1 MVSKDGVRIA
11 IGVAAL
17 GWAGREALKS
27 RQKPKR
33 FGMKLPRELDAQKL
47 AKQIGKAAEH
57 LERTSEDVRDISR
70 QAKRLSEKVA

>member
-1 MVSKDGVRIA
+1 MVSKDAVRVVV
-11 IGVAAL
+11 GVAAL
-17 GWAGREALKS
+17 GWAGREAIKS
-27 RQKPKR
+27 RQRPKV
-33 FGMKLPRELDAQKL
+33 FGMKLPREFDAQKV